1 MRQRSEACSLRRK
14 TTYSNQYPIYQAVP
28 MSSRHLAQPEYNG
41 ATRMIRQL
49 LLISGLLCST
59 LFSGHVFAAGN
70 YEESLK
76 LLADG
81 VIAESLKA
89 KKERLAIIDF
99 TDARGV
105 VTPIG
110 QFLAEE
116 LGTQLLVVGELKVVE
131 RKLVSSTLKKRHITQ
146 VDAASP
152 KALKGAAKA
161 IRTDTFVMGSY
172 LDAPE
177 GILVTVKL
185 ISPSNAQAIGAA
197 RGMIPKTGPLGE
209 LVKEFNKPPVVKV
222 EPPKGP
228 STPEGLGFHRNE
240 HYELVVRTLSRQDNQ
255 IRMDLTIENRSPRD
269 VKLLCLLQNTVL
281 KDDQGGQWAQSVE
294 GNRDGLCTRGVE
306 LSPREKDRAVL
317 TFTAPADSTAVSPF
331 TFSFHEKSP
340 RRDATFAIE
349 NLPVEPSLPPATTV
363 TP

>member
-1 MRQRSEACSLRRK
+1 
-14 TTYSNQYPIYQAVP
+14 
-28 MSSRHLAQPEYNG
+28 
-41 ATRMIRQL
+41 MIRQCL
-49 LLISGLLCST
+49 AIAGLLCST
-59 LFSGHVFAAGN
+59 LLPTHVFAAGG

-99 TDARGV
+99 TDAKGA

-116 LGTQLLVVGELKVVE
+116 LGTQLLVAGELKVVE
-131 RKLVSSTLKKRHITQ
+131 HRLVSSTLKKRHITQ
-146 VDAASP
+146 IEATSP

-161 IRTDTFVMGSY
+161 IRTDVFVTGTY

-185 ISPSNAQAIGAA
+185 MNPSNAQAIGAA
-197 RGMIPKTGPLGE
+197 RGMIPKAGPLGE
-209 LVKEFNKPPVVKV
+209 MVKEANTPPPVKV

-228 STPEGLGFHRNE
+228 ATPEGLGFHRNE
-240 HYELVVRTLSRQDNQ
+240 FYELVVRALSRQDNR

-281 KDDQGGQWAQSVE
+281 KDNLGGQWAQSVE

-317 TFTAPADSTAVSPF
+317 TFTAPADPPAPSQF
-331 TFSFHEKSP
+331 TLSFHEKSP

-349 NLPVEPSLPPATTV
+349 GLTVETAISPATTV

>member
-1 MRQRSEACSLRRK
+1 
-14 TTYSNQYPIYQAVP
+14 
-28 MSSRHLAQPEYNG
+28 
-41 ATRMIRQL
+41 MIRQGL
-49 LLISGLLCST
+49 AIAGLLCST
-59 LFSGHVFAAGN
+59 LLPTHVFAAGG

-99 TDARGV
+99 TDAKGA

-116 LGTQLLVVGELKVVE
+116 LGTQLLVAGELKVVE
-131 RKLVSSTLKKRHITQ
+131 HRLVSSTLKKRHITQ
-146 VDAASP
+146 IEATSP

-161 IRTDTFVMGSY
+161 IRTDVFVTGSY

-185 ISPSNAQAIGAA
+185 MNPSNAQAIGAA
-197 RGMIPKTGPLGE
+197 RGMIPKAGPLGE
-209 LVKEFNKPPVVKV
+209 MVKEANTPPPVKV

-228 STPEGLGFHRNE
+228 ATPEGLGFHRNE
-240 HYELVVRTLSRQDNQ
+240 FYELVVRALSRQDNR

-281 KDDQGGQWAQSVE
+281 KDNLGGQWAQSVE

-317 TFTAPADSTAVSPF
+317 TFTAPADSPAVSQF
-331 TFSFHEKSP
+331 TLSFHEKSP

-349 NLPVEPSLPPATTV
+349 GLTVETAISPATTV

>member
-1 MRQRSEACSLRRK
+1 
-14 TTYSNQYPIYQAVP
+14 
-28 MSSRHLAQPEYNG
+28 
-41 ATRMIRQL
+41 MIRLL
-49 LLISGLLCST
+49 LLISGLLLCT
-59 LFSGHVFAAGN
+59 LLSSHVLAAGN

-99 TDARGV
+99 TDAKGL

-116 LGTQLLVVGELKVVE
+116 LGTQLLVAGELKVVE
-131 RKLVSSTLKKRHITQ
+131 HKLVSSTLKKRHLSQI
-146 VDAASP
+146 DAASP

-161 IRTDTFVMGSY
+161 IRTDLFVVGSY
-172 LDAPE
+172 LEAPE

-185 ISPSNAQAIGAA
+185 ISPSNAQGIGAA

-228 STPEGLGFHRNE
+228 ATPEGLGFHRNE
-240 HYELVVRTLSRQDNQ
+240 FYELVVQTLSRQDNQ
-255 IRMDLTIENRSPRD
+255 IRMDLTIENRSRRD
-269 VKLLCLLQNTVL
+269 VKLLCLLQNTIL
-281 KDDQGGQWAQSVE
+281 KDDQGGQWSQSVE
-294 GNRDGLCTRGVE
+294 GNREGLCTRGVE

-317 TFTAPADSTAVSPF
+317 TFSAPADAPAASQF
-331 TFSFHEKSP
+331 TLSFHEKSP

-349 NLPVEPSLPPATTV
+349 GLTVEAAISPATTV

>member
-1 MRQRSEACSLRRK
+1 
-14 TTYSNQYPIYQAVP
+14 
-28 MSSRHLAQPEYNG
+28 
-41 ATRMIRQL
+41 MIRQCL
-49 LLISGLLCST
+49 AIAGLLCST
-59 LFSGHVFAAGN
+59 LLPTHVFAAGG

-99 TDARGV
+99 TDAKGA

-116 LGTQLLVVGELKVVE
+116 LGTQLLVAGELKVVE
-131 RKLVSSTLKKRHITQ
+131 HRLVSSTLKKRHITQ
-146 VDAASP
+146 IEATSP

-161 IRTDTFVMGSY
+161 IRTDVFVTGSY

-185 ISPSNAQAIGAA
+185 MNPSNAQAIGAA
-197 RGMIPKTGPLGE
+197 RGMIPKAGPLGE
-209 LVKEFNKPPVVKV
+209 MVKEANTPPPVKV

-228 STPEGLGFHRNE
+228 ATPEGLGFHRNE
-240 HYELVVRTLSRQDNQ
+240 FYELVVRALSRQDNR

-281 KDDQGGQWAQSVE
+281 KDNLGGQWAQSVE

-317 TFTAPADSTAVSPF
+317 TFTAPADPPAPSQF
-331 TFSFHEKSP
+331 TLSFHEKSP
-340 RRDATFAIE
+340 RRDATFTIE
-349 NLPVEPSLPPATTV
+349 GLAVETAPTPVTPAT
-363 TP
+363 P

>member
-1 MRQRSEACSLRRK
+1 
-14 TTYSNQYPIYQAVP
+14 
-28 MSSRHLAQPEYNG
+28 
-41 ATRMIRQL
+41 MIRQCL
-49 LLISGLLCST
+49 AIAGLLCST
-59 LFSGHVFAAGN
+59 LLPTHVFAAGG

-99 TDARGV
+99 TDAKGA

-116 LGTQLLVVGELKVVE
+116 LGTQLLVAGELKVVE
-131 RKLVSSTLKKRHITQ
+131 HRLVSSTLKKRHITQ
-146 VDAASP
+146 IEATSP

-161 IRTDTFVMGSY
+161 IRTDVFVTGTY

-185 ISPSNAQAIGAA
+185 MNPSNAQAIGAA
-197 RGMIPKTGPLGE
+197 RGMIPKAGPLGE
-209 LVKEFNKPPVVKV
+209 MVKEANTPPPVKV

-228 STPEGLGFHRNE
+228 ATPEGLGFHRNE
-240 HYELVVRTLSRQDNQ
+240 FYELVVRALSRQDNR

-281 KDDQGGQWAQSVE
+281 KDNLGGQWAQSVE

-306 LSPREKDRAVL
+306 LSPREKDRTVL
-317 TFTAPADSTAVSPF
+317 TFTAPADAAAVSQF

-349 NLPVEPSLPPATTV
+349 NLTIETSPALPSPAT
-363 TP
+363 P

>member
-1 MRQRSEACSLRRK
+1 
-14 TTYSNQYPIYQAVP
+14 
-28 MSSRHLAQPEYNG
+28 
-41 ATRMIRQL
+41 MIRQCL
-49 LLISGLLCST
+49 AIAGLLCST
-59 LFSGHVFAAGN
+59 LLPTHVFAAGG

-99 TDARGV
+99 TDAKGA

-116 LGTQLLVVGELKVVE
+116 LGTQLLVAGELKVVE
-131 RKLVSSTLKKRHITQ
+131 HRLVSSTLKKRHITQ
-146 VDAASP
+146 IEATSP

-161 IRTDTFVMGSY
+161 IRTDVFVTGSY

-185 ISPSNAQAIGAA
+185 MNPSNAQAIGAA
-197 RGMIPKTGPLGE
+197 RGMIPKAGPLGE
-209 LVKEFNKPPVVKV
+209 MVKEANTPPPVKV

-228 STPEGLGFHRNE
+228 ATPEGLGFHRNE
-240 HYELVVRTLSRQDNQ
+240 FYELVVRALSRQDNR

-281 KDDQGGQWAQSVE
+281 KDNLGGQWAQSVE

-306 LSPREKDRAVL
+306 LSPREKDWAVL
-317 TFTAPADSTAVSPF
+317 TFTAPADPPAPSQF
-331 TFSFHEKSP
+331 TLSFHEKSP

-349 NLPVEPSLPPATTV
+349 GLTVETAISPATTV

>member
-1 MRQRSEACSLRRK
+1 
-14 TTYSNQYPIYQAVP
+14 
-28 MSSRHLAQPEYNG
+28 
-41 ATRMIRQL
+41 MIRSL
-49 LLISGLLCST
+49 LVISGLLCST
-59 LFSGHVFAAGN
+59 LLSGHAFAAGG

-81 VIAESLKA
+81 VIAESVKA

-99 TDARGV
+99 TNAKGD

-116 LGTQLLVVGELKVVE
+116 LGTQLLVAGELKVVE
-131 RKLVSSTLKKRHITQ
+131 HKLVSSTLKKRHLTQ
-146 VDAASP
+146 IDAASP

-161 IRTDTFVMGSY
+161 MRTDVFVMGSY

-185 ISPSNAQAIGAA
+185 INPSNAQAIGAA
-197 RGMIPKTGPLGE
+197 RGMIPKAGPLGE
-209 LVKEFNKPPVVKV
+209 MVKEANTPPPVKV

-228 STPEGLGFHRNE
+228 ATPEGLGFHRNE
-240 HYELVVRTLSRQDNQ
+240 FYELVVQTLIRQDNQ

-269 VKLLCLLQNTVL
+269 VKVLCLLHNTVL

-317 TFTAPADSTAVSPF
+317 TFTAPADSPAASQF

-349 NLPVEPSLPPATTV
+349 GLTVETAISPATTV

>member
-1 MRQRSEACSLRRK
+1 
-14 TTYSNQYPIYQAVP
+14 
-28 MSSRHLAQPEYNG
+28 
-41 ATRMIRQL
+41 MIRQCL
-49 LLISGLLCST
+49 AIAGLLCST
-59 LFSGHVFAAGN
+59 LLPTHVFAAGG

-99 TDARGV
+99 TDAKGA

-116 LGTQLLVVGELKVVE
+116 LGTQLLVAGELKVVE
-131 RKLVSSTLKKRHITQ
+131 HRLVSSTLKKRHITQ
-146 VDAASP
+146 IEATSP

-161 IRTDTFVMGSY
+161 IRTDVFVTGSY

-185 ISPSNAQAIGAA
+185 MNPSNAQAIGAA
-197 RGMIPKTGPLGE
+197 RGMIPKAGPLGE
-209 LVKEFNKPPVVKV
+209 MVKEANTPPPVKV

-228 STPEGLGFHRNE
+228 ATPEGLGFHRNE
-240 HYELVVRTLSRQDNQ
+240 FYELVVRALSRQDNR

-281 KDDQGGQWAQSVE
+281 KDNLGGQWAQSVE

-317 TFTAPADSTAVSPF
+317 TFTAPADSPALSQF
-331 TFSFHEKSP
+331 TLSFHEKSP

-349 NLPVEPSLPPATTV
+349 GLTVETAISPATTV

>member
-1 MRQRSEACSLRRK
+1 
-14 TTYSNQYPIYQAVP
+14 
-28 MSSRHLAQPEYNG
+28 
-41 ATRMIRQL
+41 MIRQCLAITGL
-49 LLISGLLCST
+49 LLCT

-81 VIAESLKA
+81 VIAESVKA

-99 TDARGV
+99 TDAKGV

-116 LGTQLLVVGELKVVE
+116 LGTQLLVSGELMVVE
-131 RKLVSSTLKKRHITQ
+131 HKLVSSTLKKRHISQLDT
-146 VDAASP
+146 ASP
-152 KALKGAAKA
+152 KTLKGAAKA
-161 IRTDTFVMGSY
+161 IRTDVFVMGSY
-172 LDAPE
+172 RDTPE
-177 GILVTVKL
+177 EILVSVKL
-185 ISPSNAQAIGAA
+185 INPSNAQAIGAA
-197 RGMIPKTGPLGE
+197 RGMIPKAGPLAE
-209 LVKEFNKPPVVKV
+209 MVKEADTLPLVKV

-228 STPEGLGFHRNE
+228 TTPEGLGFHRNE
-240 HYELVVRTLSRQDNQ
+240 FYELVVRTLSRQDSR

-294 GNRDGLCTRGVE
+294 GNREGLCTRGVE

-317 TFTAPADSTAVSPF
+317 TFTAPADSPAASQF
-331 TFSFHEKSP
+331 TLSFHEQSP
-340 RRDATFAIE
+340 RRNATFAIE
-349 NLPVEPSLPPATTV
+349 NLTTETSPALPSPAT
-363 TP
+363 P

>member
-1 MRQRSEACSLRRK
+1 
-14 TTYSNQYPIYQAVP
+14 
-28 MSSRHLAQPEYNG
+28 
-41 ATRMIRQL
+41 MIRQVL
-49 LLISGLLCST
+49 AITGLLFGT
-59 LFSGHVFAAGN
+59 LLSGHVFAAGN

-99 TDARGV
+99 TDAKGA

-116 LGTQLLVVGELKVVE
+116 LGTQLLVAGELKVVE
-131 RKLVSSTLKKRHITQ
+131 HKLVSSTLKKRHITQ
-146 VDAASP
+146 IEATSP

-161 IRTDTFVMGSY
+161 IRTDVFVTGSY

-185 ISPSNAQAIGAA
+185 MNPSNAQAIGAA
-197 RGMIPKTGPLGE
+197 RGMIPKAGPLGE
-209 LVKEFNKPPVVKV
+209 MVKEFNKPPAVKV

-228 STPEGLGFHRNE
+228 TTPEGLGFHRNE
-240 HYELVVRTLSRQDNQ
+240 FYELVVRALSRQDNR

-281 KDDQGGQWAQSVE
+281 RDDQGGQWSQSVE
-294 GNRDGLCTRGVE
+294 GNREGLCTRGIE

-317 TFTAPADSTAVSPF
+317 TFVAPADSTAVSQF

-340 RRDATFAIE
+340 RRDATFTIE
-349 NLPVEPSLPPATTV
+349 GLAVETSPTPVTPAT
-363 TP
+363 P

>member
-1 MRQRSEACSLRRK
+1 
-14 TTYSNQYPIYQAVP
+14 
-28 MSSRHLAQPEYNG
+28 
-41 ATRMIRQL
+41 MIRRL
-49 LLISGLLCST
+49 LTISVLFCST
-59 LFSGHVFAAGN
+59 LLSSHLLAAGN

-99 TDARGV
+99 TDAKGV

-116 LGTQLLVVGELKVVE
+116 LGTQLLVAGELKVVE
-131 RKLVSSTLKKRHITQ
+131 HKLVSSTLKKRHLSQI
-146 VDAASP
+146 DAASP

-161 IRTDTFVMGSY
+161 IRTDVFVVGSY
-172 LDAPE
+172 LDAPD

-209 LVKEFNKPPVVKV
+209 MVKEFNKPPVVKV

-228 STPEGLGFHRNE
+228 TTPEGLGFHRNDF
-240 HYELVVRTLSRQDNQ
+240 YELVVQALSRQDSQ
-255 IRMDLTIENRSPRD
+255 IRIDLTIENRSRRD

-281 KDDQGGQWAQSVE
+281 KDDQGGQWSQSVE
-294 GNRDGLCTRGVE
+294 GNREGLCTRGVE

-317 TFTAPADSTAVSPF
+317 MFSAPADAPAASQF
-331 TFSFHEKSP
+331 TLSFHEKSP

-349 NLPVEPSLPPATTV
+349 GLTVETAISPATTV

>member
-1 MRQRSEACSLRRK
+1 
-14 TTYSNQYPIYQAVP
+14 
-28 MSSRHLAQPEYNG
+28 
-41 ATRMIRQL
+41 MIRQL
-49 LLISGLLCST
+49 LLISGLLLCT
-59 LFSGHVFAAGN
+59 LLSGHVFAAGN

-99 TDARGV
+99 TDAKGA
-105 VTPIG
+105 VTQIG

-116 LGTQLLVVGELKVVE
+116 LGTQLLVAGELKVVE
-131 RKLVSSTLKKRHITQ
+131 HKLVSSTLKKRHITQ
-146 VDAASP
+146 IEATSP

-161 IRTDTFVMGSY
+161 IRTDVFVTGSY

-185 ISPSNAQAIGAA
+185 MNPSNAQAIGAA
-197 RGMIPKTGPLGE
+197 RGMIPKAGPLGE
-209 LVKEFNKPPVVKV
+209 MVKEFNKPPAVKV

-228 STPEGLGFHRNE
+228 TAPEGLGFHRNE
-240 HYELVVRTLSRQDNQ
+240 FYELVVRALSRQDNR

-269 VKLLCLLQNTVL
+269 VKLLCFLQNTVL
-281 KDDQGGQWAQSVE
+281 RDDQGGQWSQSVE
-294 GNRDGLCTRGVE
+294 GNREGLCTRGIE
-306 LSPREKDRAVL
+306 LSPREKDLAVL
-317 TFTAPADSTAVSPF
+317 TFVAPADSTAVSQF

-340 RRDATFAIE
+340 RRDATFTIE
-349 NLPVEPSLPPATTV
+349 GLAVETSPTPVTPAT
-363 TP
+363 P

>member
-1 MRQRSEACSLRRK
+1 
-14 TTYSNQYPIYQAVP
+14 
-28 MSSRHLAQPEYNG
+28 
-41 ATRMIRQL
+41 MIRQFL
-49 LLISGLLCST
+49 AITGLLCST
-59 LFSGHVFAAGN
+59 LLSSHVFAAGT
-70 YEESLK
+70 YEENLK

-116 LGTQLLVVGELKVVE
+116 LGTQLLVAGELKVVE

-146 VDAASP
+146 LDAASP

-161 IRTDTFVMGSY
+161 IRTDLFAVGSY
-172 LDAPE
+172 LDSPD

-185 ISPSNAQAIGAA
+185 INPSNAQAISAA
-197 RGMIPKTGPLGE
+197 RGMIPKAGPLAE
-209 LVKEFNKPPVVKV
+209 MVKEATTPPPVKV

-228 STPEGLGFHRNE
+228 TTPEGLGFHRNE
-240 HYELVVRTLSRQDNQ
+240 FYELVVRTLSRQDNQ
-255 IRMDLTIENRSPRD
+255 MRMDLTIENRSPRD

-281 KDDQGGQWAQSVE
+281 KDDQGGQWTQSVE

-317 TFTAPADSTAVSPF
+317 TFTAPADSSAASQF

-349 NLPVEPSLPPATTV
+349 NLTIEASPALPSPVIP
-363 TP
+363 

>member
-1 MRQRSEACSLRRK
+1 
-14 TTYSNQYPIYQAVP
+14 
-28 MSSRHLAQPEYNG
+28 
-41 ATRMIRQL
+41 MIRQL
-49 LLISGLLCST
+49 LLISCLLLCT
-59 LFSGHVFAAGN
+59 LLSSHVFAAGN

-99 TDARGV
+99 TDAKGV

-116 LGTQLLVVGELKVVE
+116 LGTQLLVAGELKVVE

-146 VDAASP
+146 IDAASP

-161 IRTDTFVMGSY
+161 IRADVFVTGTY

-177 GILVTVKL
+177 GILVTAKL
-185 ISPSNAQAIGAA
+185 INPSNAQAIGAA
-197 RGMIPKTGPLGE
+197 RGMIPKAGPLGE
-209 LVKEFNKPPVVKV
+209 LVKEFNTPPVVKV

-228 STPEGLGFHRNE
+228 TTPEGLGFHRNE
-240 HYELVVRTLSRQDNQ
+240 FYELVVRTLSQQDRQ

-281 KDDQGGQWAQSVE
+281 KDDQGGQWAQRVE
-294 GNRDGLCTRGVE
+294 GNREGLCTRGVE

-317 TFTAPADSTAVSPF
+317 TFTAPADSTAISHV

-340 RRDATFAIE
+340 RRDTTFTIEGLTVETAI
-349 NLPVEPSLPPATTV
+349 SPAATV

>member
-1 MRQRSEACSLRRK
+1 
-14 TTYSNQYPIYQAVP
+14 
-28 MSSRHLAQPEYNG
+28 
-41 ATRMIRQL
+41 MIRQCL
-49 LLISGLLCST
+49 AIAGLLCST
-59 LFSGHVFAAGN
+59 LLPTHVFAAGG

-99 TDARGV
+99 TDAKGA

-116 LGTQLLVVGELKVVE
+116 LGTQLLVAGELKVVE
-131 RKLVSSTLKKRHITQ
+131 HRLVSSTLKKRHITQ
-146 VDAASP
+146 IEATSP

-161 IRTDTFVMGSY
+161 IRTDVFVTGSY

-185 ISPSNAQAIGAA
+185 MNPSNAQAIGAA
-197 RGMIPKTGPLGE
+197 RGMIPKAGPLGE
-209 LVKEFNKPPVVKV
+209 MVKEANTPPPVKV

-228 STPEGLGFHRNE
+228 ATPEGLGFHRNE
-240 HYELVVRTLSRQDNQ
+240 FYELVVRALSRQDNR

-269 VKLLCLLQNTVL
+269 VKLLCLLQSTVL
-281 KDDQGGQWAQSVE
+281 KDNLGGQWAQSVE

-317 TFTAPADSTAVSPF
+317 TFTAPADSPAASQF
-331 TFSFHEKSP
+331 TLSFHEKSP
-340 RRDATFAIE
+340 RRDATFTIE
-349 NLPVEPSLPPATTV
+349 GLAVETAPTPVTPAT
-363 TP
+363 P

>member
-1 MRQRSEACSLRRK
+1 
-14 TTYSNQYPIYQAVP
+14 
-28 MSSRHLAQPEYNG
+28 
-41 ATRMIRQL
+41 MIRQCL
-49 LLISGLLCST
+49 AIAGLLCST
-59 LFSGHVFAAGN
+59 LLPTHVFAAGG

-99 TDARGV
+99 TDAKGA

-116 LGTQLLVVGELKVVE
+116 LGTQLLVAGELKVVE
-131 RKLVSSTLKKRHITQ
+131 HRLVSSTLKKRHITQ
-146 VDAASP
+146 IEATSP

-161 IRTDTFVMGSY
+161 IRTDVFVTGSY

-185 ISPSNAQAIGAA
+185 MNPSNAQAIGAA
-197 RGMIPKTGPLGE
+197 RGMIPKAGPLGE
-209 LVKEFNKPPVVKV
+209 MVKEANTPPPVKV

-228 STPEGLGFHRNE
+228 ATPEGLGFHRNE
-240 HYELVVRTLSRQDNQ
+240 FYELVVRALSRQDNR

-281 KDDQGGQWAQSVE
+281 KDNLGGQWAQSVE

-317 TFTAPADSTAVSPF
+317 TFTAPADSPAASQF
-331 TFSFHEKSP
+331 TLSFHEKSP
-340 RRDATFAIE
+340 RRDATFTIE
-349 NLPVEPSLPPATTV
+349 GLAVETAPTPVTPAT
-363 TP
+363 P

>member
-1 MRQRSEACSLRRK
+1 
-14 TTYSNQYPIYQAVP
+14 
-28 MSSRHLAQPEYNG
+28 
-41 ATRMIRQL
+41 MIRLL
-49 LLISGLLCST
+49 LLISSLLLGT
-59 LFSGHVFAAGN
+59 LLSGHVFAAGN

-81 VIAESLKA
+81 VIAEAVKA

-99 TDARGV
+99 TDAKGV

-116 LGTQLLVVGELKVVE
+116 LGTQLLVAGELKVVE
-131 RKLVSSTLKKRHITQ
+131 HKLVSSTLKKRHLTQ
-146 VDAASP
+146 IDAASP

-161 IRTDTFVMGSY
+161 IRTDVFVVGSY

-197 RGMIPKTGPLGE
+197 RGMIPKAGPLGE
-209 LVKEFNKPPVVKV
+209 MVKEFNRPPAVKI

-228 STPEGLGFHRNE
+228 TTPEGLGFHRNE
-240 HYELVVRTLSRQDNQ
+240 FYELVVRALNRQDNQ
-255 IRMDLTIENRSPRD
+255 IRIDLTIENRSPRD

-281 KDDQGGQWAQSVE
+281 KDDQGGQWSQSVE
-294 GNRDGLCTRGVE
+294 GNREGLCTRGVE

-317 TFTAPADSTAVSPF
+317 TFTAPADSSAASQF

-340 RRDATFAIE
+340 RRDATFTIERLTVETAI
-349 NLPVEPSLPPATTV
+349 SPATTV